1 MVAHE
6 QTKLEAEKEQS
17 RTLEQRLLEREREL
31 AERKEEQEH
40 ELRARLDKAHQDEQ
54 RSEERRLQGQQRLE
68 AAQKRLAEILKSTH
82 SISCLYM
89 VKLLE
94 RSIFHDVFRRR
105 RSGRRKDGAKP

>member
-1 MVAHE
+1 MR
-6 QTKLEAEKEQS
+6 Q
-17 RTLEQRLLEREREL
+17 EREL
-31 AERKEEQEH
+31 AERKEEQER
-40 ELRARLDKAHQDEQ
+40 EQRARLDKALEDEQ
-54 RSEERRLQGQQRLE
+54 RSEERRQHVQQRLEADVRQRLE

>member
-1 MVAHE
+1 LR
-6 QTKLEAEKEQS
+6 Q
-17 RTLEQRLLEREREL
+17 EREL
-31 AERKEEQEH
+31 AERKEEQER
-40 ELRARLDKAHQDEQ
+40 EQRARLDKALEDEQ
-54 RSEERRLQGQQRLE
+54 RSEERRQHVQQRLEADVRQRLE